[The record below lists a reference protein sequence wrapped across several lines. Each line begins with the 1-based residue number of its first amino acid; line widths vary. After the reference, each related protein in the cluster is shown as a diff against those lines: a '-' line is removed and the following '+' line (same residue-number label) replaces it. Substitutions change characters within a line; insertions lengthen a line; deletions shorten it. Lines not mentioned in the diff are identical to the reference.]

1 VSSEEH
7 AESDVIPMTMV
18 AARKLENIFEK
29 KAVKE
34 SFILSFLSES
44 PNGCHQRDEVI
55 LFGIDPVDAGE
66 RPD

>member
-1 VSSEEH
+1 VSSEVQ
-7 AESDVIPMTMV
+7 AASDIIPMTMV
-18 AARKLENIFEK
+18 AAGKPENSFEK

-34 SFILSFLSES
+34 SFILSVLIES
-44 PNGCHQRDEVI
+44 PNECHQRDEVI

>member
-1 VSSEEH
+1 
-7 AESDVIPMTMV
+7 
-18 AARKLENIFEK
+18 
-29 KAVKE
+29 VKE

-55 LFGIDPVDAGE
+55 LFGIDPADAGE

>member
-1 VSSEEH
+1 VSSEVQ
-7 AESDVIPMTMV
+7 AESDIIPMTMV
-18 AARKLENIFEK
+18 AARKPENLFEK

-34 SFILSFLSES
+34 SFILSVLIKS
-44 PNGCHQRDEVI
+44 PDECHQRDEVI